1 MLDDLEEGTLDRRRR
16 GPGER
21 ARAEERAKKYEDWA
35 RPQEPLVE
43 VPALET

>member
-21 ARAEERAKKYEDWA
+21 ARAEERAKYEDWA